1 MATIATTRP
10 SDALER
16 IRAALGPKGW
26 ISEPTEMAPYLT
38 DERRLWQ
45 GRAALVC
52 LPASTEDVAAIVKT
66 CAEARLPVVPQ
77 GGNTGMCGAA
87 VPQSSDTILVNLR
100 RMNRVRALDTLNDA
114 ITVEAGCV
122 LADVQRA
129 AEDVDRLFPLSLGAE
144 GSCQIGGNLSTNAGG
159 VNVLRYGMARELVLG
174 LEVVLP
180 DGRIWDGLGALRKD
194 NTGYD
199 LKHLFLGAE
208 GTLGII
214 TAAVL
219 KLFARPR
226 TLETALIG
234 VRDPVAAIEL
244 LARARASS
252 GDTVV
257 AFELVPRVCFDF
269 VLRHIPGTV
278 DPLADRHD
286 WYVLMEW
293 AGGDLGSALR
303 ERMETLLADAADAGL
318 VRDATIAASD
328 DQRSALWKLRDSITE
343 SQKPE
348 GASIKHD
355 VAVPVSRV
363 AEFITR
369 ATEIAAREIPGVRIL
384 AFGHV
389 GDGNIHFN
397 LSQPAGGAQ
406 DQAARARFTARTAA
420 INALVHGVAAELDG
434 SISAEHGIGLLKRA
448 ELPHYKSAVALDLM
462 RMLKRTLDPDG
473 IMNPGKVL

>member
-1 MATIATTRP
+1 MATIAATRLAE
-10 SDALER
+10 ALAR
-16 IRAALGPKGW
+16 IKAVLGPKGW
-26 ISEPTEMAPYLT
+26 TAEPAEMAPYLA

-52 LPASTEDVAAIVKT
+52 LPASTKEVAAIVQIG
-66 CAEARLPVVPQ
+66 AEARLPIVPQ
-77 GGNTGMCGAA
+77 GGNTGMCGGA
-87 VPQSSDTILVNLR
+87 VPQSPDTVLVNLR
-100 RMNRVRALDTLNDA
+100 RMNRIRALDRLNDA

-122 LADVQRA
+122 LADIQNA
-129 AEDVDRLFPLSLGAE
+129 AEDADRLFPLSLGAE

-159 VNVLRYGMARELVLG
+159 VNVLRYGMTRELVLG

-180 DGRIWDGLGALRKD
+180 DGRVWDGLGALRKD

-208 GTLGII
+208 GTLGVI

-226 TLETALIG
+226 TVETALIG
-234 VRDPVAAIEL
+234 IRDPAAALEL
-244 LARARASS
+244 LARARADS

-257 AFELVPRVCFDF
+257 AFELVPRACFDF
-269 VLRHIPGTV
+269 VLRHIPGAV
-278 DPLADRHD
+278 DPLAARHD

-293 AGGDLGSALR
+293 AGGDLGGALR
-303 ERMETLLADAADAGL
+303 ERMEASLGEAAEAGL
-318 VRDATIAASD
+318 LRDATIAASD
-328 DQRSALWKLRDSITE
+328 EQRNALWRLRDSITE

-363 AEFITR
+363 PEFISR
-369 ATEIAAREIPGVRIL
+369 ATAAVEREVPGVRVL

-406 DQAARARFTARTAA
+406 DQAARTAFTARTHD
-420 INALVHGVAAELDG
+420 INAIVHTITAELGG

-448 ELPHYKSAVALDLM
+448 ELPHYKSAIGLDLM
-462 RMLKRTLDPDG
+462 RTLKRAFDPHG